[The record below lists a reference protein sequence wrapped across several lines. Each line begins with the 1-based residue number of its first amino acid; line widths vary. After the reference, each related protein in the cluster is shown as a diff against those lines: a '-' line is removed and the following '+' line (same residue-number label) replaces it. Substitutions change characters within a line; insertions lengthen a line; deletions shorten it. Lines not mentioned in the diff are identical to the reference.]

1 MLLHIDVS
9 YLTDTQKSYLPLLI
23 ELWPGFDITTIEYS
37 SIKIKAECK
46 LEKLP
51 EEIESLRDIINY
63 KNFTVNEV
71 NETVVKI
78 INKKPPEAESILSAI
93 EDNLYFDNCSLK
105 YFSGYLVQKIF
116 LNKLNNESVDNEE
129 KAFSDLLEIAKTIV
143 RPEKSFLHI
152 AADAKKLIEQFGS
165 DLLIFNSLFNESS
178 TPLKENRSNRFQ
190 LKQPLEYRRKY
201 FDSQRHVGLHCKK

>member
-1 MLLHIDVS
+1 MPRTDVLKNISFGDVEEIPFTGCRTIESYNRTHKMFDFSKVRFHVQISDIKSKYVTMLLHIDIDAS
-9 YLTDTQKSYLPLLI
+9 YLHDTQKSFLPLLI
-23 ELWPGFDITTIEYS
+23 DLWPGFDITTIEYS

-93 EDNLYFDNCSLK
+93 EDNLYFDNRSLR
-105 YFSGYLVQKIF
+105 YFSGYLV
-116 LNKLNNESVDNEE
+116 
-129 KAFSDLLEIAKTIV
+129 
-143 RPEKSFLHI
+143 
-152 AADAKKLIEQFGS
+152 
-165 DLLIFNSLFNESS
+165 
-178 TPLKENRSNRFQ
+178 
-190 LKQPLEYRRKY
+190 
-201 FDSQRHVGLHCKK
+201 